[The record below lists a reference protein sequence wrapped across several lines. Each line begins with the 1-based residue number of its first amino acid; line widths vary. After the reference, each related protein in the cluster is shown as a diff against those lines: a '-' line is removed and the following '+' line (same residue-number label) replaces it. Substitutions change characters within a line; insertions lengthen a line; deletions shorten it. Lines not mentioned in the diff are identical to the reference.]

1 MASSLSRCQVAV
13 TGAAGFM
20 GQQLIRSLLDG
31 NVAVIG
37 IDIAS
42 LPANLSTHSNA
53 RNLTWLQGSIES
65 ELVQKA
71 EELYEV
77 DLLFHLACSLL
88 PSASNQHVIL
98 DVRENLLGSLQLI
111 EAMLIGGRLKRV
123 VLPSSG
129 GTIYGVPQTT
139 PIDETHPLEPI
150 CSYGVTKLAL
160 EQYLHIL
167 ERVHGITY
175 AAVRISNPFGP
186 GQFPRPGHGV
196 VAAFVSAGL
205 RQEPLE
211 IWGDGSITR
220 DYIFIDDVIQAL
232 ILAAAHQQ
240 SLTVNIGSGEG
251 LSLNALRRQIE
262 ACLGYPLVCKHI
274 KARDVDV
281 PANVLSIQRAEQE
294 LGWRPQTNLAE
305 GLAQTARWLRT
316 QFEGSQ
322 D

>member
-1 MASSLSRCQVAV
+1 MTSPLNGRLLAV

-20 GQQLIRSLLDG
+20 GQQLVRSLL
-31 NVAVIG
+31 NTNANVIG
-37 IDIAS
+37 IDVAE
-42 LPANLSTHSNA
+42 LPANLSSHPKASA
-53 RNLTWLQGSIES
+53 LTWLQGPVES
-65 ELVQKA
+65 AFVQSAKELKQ
-71 EELYEV
+71 V
-77 DLLFHLACSLL
+77 DVLFHLACSLL
-88 PSASNQHVIL
+88 PSASNQQVIR

-111 EAMLIGGRLKRV
+111 EAMLLGGRLKRV

-129 GTIYGVPQTT
+129 GTIYGFPQTT
-139 PIDETHPLEPI
+139 PIHETHPLEPI

-160 EQYLHIL
+160 EQYLHIF
-167 ERVHGITY
+167 ERVHGLTF

-205 RQEPLE
+205 RHEPLE

-232 ILAAAHQQ
+232 VLAARHPK

-251 LSLNALRRQIE
+251 LSLNALRRQVE
-262 ACLGYPLVCKHI
+262 ACLGYPLVCRHSEP
-274 KARDVDV
+274 REVDV

-294 LGWRPQTNLAE
+294 LGWQPQTSLAE
-305 GLAQTARWLRT
+305 GLAQTARWLKA
-316 QFEGSQ
+316 QFETSQ
-322 D
+322 G